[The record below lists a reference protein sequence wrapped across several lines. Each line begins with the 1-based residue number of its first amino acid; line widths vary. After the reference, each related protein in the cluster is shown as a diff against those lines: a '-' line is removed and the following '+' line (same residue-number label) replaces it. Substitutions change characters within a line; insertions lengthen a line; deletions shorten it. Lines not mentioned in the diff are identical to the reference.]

1 MQNLNSLMRHVR
13 LTRRQ
18 FIGGALATGVNLAAW
33 PTALFARLGS
43 RRPLWAARKRKGVVY
58 IVGETWPQPGDW
70 HDPVVEGLL
79 RRCGRLWTET
89 NQIYRRPT
97 KDLIDAFGT
106 ATDASSLKQLS
117 PAQRSRLLQAAA
129 SCGVSLTDLANL
141 RPWLA
146 GAALEDAFYEKTG
159 LTGKSARAIL
169 LAQAEAAGIPAS
181 SEFATKDD
189 VFAWMGGLSPTEGM
203 QFLCYEMDCVLLGR
217 TGAAQVS
224 SDWLAGRTG
233 PAAALAD
240 HERRA
245 YPELYVK
252 LTLDRNRAWVPRFE
266 SMMLDPTPTMVIIG
280 MFHLVGQDSVLTQLR
295 QNGYDVVQVS

>member
-1 MQNLNSLMRHVR
+1 MRNLDSQTR

-18 FIGGALATGVNLAAW
+18 FIGGAVATVASLPAW
-33 PTALFARLGS
+33 PTQLFARLGS
-43 RRPLWAARKRKGVVY
+43 QRPLWSARKGHGVVY

-79 RRCGRLWTET
+79 GRCGRLWTET

-97 KDLIDAFGT
+97 KDLIEAFGK

-117 PAQRSRLLQAAA
+117 PAQQSRLLQAAA
-129 SCGVSLTDLANL
+129 SCGVSLKDLSDL

-146 GAALEDAFYEKTG
+146 GAALEDAFYAKTG
-159 LTGKSARAIL
+159 LTGKSAREIL
-169 LAQAEAAGIPAS
+169 LAQAEAAGIPVS

-189 VFAWMGGLSPTEGM
+189 VFAWMGGFSPNEST

-217 TGAAQVS
+217 TGMAQVS

-233 PAAALAD
+233 PASAFVD
-240 HERRA
+240 HVRRA

-266 SMMLDPTPTMVIIG
+266 SMVLDSTPTMVIIG
-280 MFHLVGQDSVLTQLR
+280 MFHLVGQDNVLTQLR
-295 QNGYDVVQVS
+295 QNGYDIVHES